1 MDYIALG
8 RHIRRY
14 RIEQNLTQEQLAE
27 SAGITASF
35 LGHLERGTRV
45 ASLQTLMN
53 ICAALEITPNDLLG
67 EHARRHTSETP
78 ARVIVEPDQLLQE
91 IALLLR
97 MQEKA
102 R

>member
-14 RIEQNLTQEQLAE
+14 RVEQNLTQEQMAE
-27 SAGITASF
+27 SAVITASF

-53 ICAALEITPNDLLG
+53 ICAALEVTPNDLLG
-67 EHARRHTSETP
+67 EYARRHTSETP
-78 ARVIVEPDQLLQE
+78 VRVTIDPDRLLQE

-102 R
+102 P